1 MSRQTA
7 PRSTSLLRSS
17 PCPSPLGVAINRAL
31 LGAVLALPVASLVQ
45 VQPAWAQSVV
55 AQHDFAIAEGSLESA
70 LNSFAATT
78 GVSVSYSPETV
89 RGLQSPGV
97 QGQLSAD
104 EALQRLLSG
113 SGLQVTRQ
121 ASGNYSLLP
130 APEAGSTLQL
140 DAITITG
147 AGLGETTEDTGSYT
161 TGSTSTATGLPL
173 SIRETPQS
181 VSVITSQRMKDQN
194 LTQLTDV
201 VRQTPGLTLSQSG
214 GNGGDSSGIYS
225 RGFRVEN
232 YQIDGLQLLDSN
244 YGSPAQSND
253 MVLYDRVEVIRGATG
268 LTNGVGTPG
277 ATLNM
282 IRKRPTAGF
291 KSSVTVTG
299 GSWDYRRT
307 EADVSGSL
315 TESGNV
321 RGRLVGAYQ
330 ENNSYVDRL
339 SERKEVFYGVVEADL
354 TADTLL
360 TFGMDSQSDDYDGH
374 ARSGL
379 PLFNNDGTRSDH
391 DESDSAAAK
400 WAYSKRSAVSAF
412 AILEHNLTERWKAK
426 LSLNNRRSEYDE
438 LSGYAG
444 GNNGEAGAD
453 PASIVFYANR
463 WKAKPV
469 QNSFDLNLAGNF
481 DLFGLEHDVIFGYSQ
496 QRTDYNTPT
505 YSWWTDPTTDGFPV
519 IDNIYTWD
527 GKTPVKPDLQ
537 AYGRMDFSE
546 EQKAAYASTRLRA
559 SDDLSFILGARVIDW
574 NNKIKNEYYGGG
586 GDSSDRSETGVV
598 TPFAGLVYDL
608 NDIWSVYGSYTSIF
622 KPQSNRTVTGAYI
635 DPLEG
640 EGYEVGSKAA
650 FFDGGL
656 NLGLALYQIE
666 QDNLAVAI
674 TPEVLIPGTTE
685 AAYRAES
692 GTKTRGFEV
701 EVTGEVAIDWQLSA
715 SFSRNIVQD
724 ADGNKLNT
732 NIAQNTVKLFT
743 TYVLRSIGNGLTI
756 GGGVNWQSE
765 IYSDGVG
772 PARNQRF
779 TQDDY
784 AVVDVMARY
793 PITEQLSAT
802 LNLNNL
808 LDEEYYTS
816 SSSSYFG
823 EPRNASLG
831 LRMEF

>member
-1 MSRQTA
+1 MSRHTA
-7 PRSTSLLRSS
+7 SLLRSS
-17 PCPSPLGVAINRAL
+17 PLLSPLSLAINRAV
-31 LGAVLALPVASLVQ
+31 LGAVLALPVMGVLQ
-45 VQPAWAQSVV
+45 VQPAWAESV
-55 AQHDFAIAEGSLESA
+55 AAEQDFAIAAGSLESA

-78 GVSVSYSPETV
+78 GVSVSFSPETV

-97 QGQLSAD
+97 QGRFAPDQ
-104 EALQRLLSG
+104 ALDRLLAG
-113 SGLQVTRQ
+113 SGLQVSRQ

-130 APEAGSTLQL
+130 PSEAGSPLQL
-140 DAITITG
+140 DTTSITG
-147 AGLGETTEDTGSYT
+147 VGLGETTEGTGSYT
-161 TGSTSTATGLPL
+161 TASTSTATGLPL

-181 VSVITSQRMKDQN
+181 ISVITSQRMQDQG

-214 GNGGDSSGIYS
+214 GNGGDNSGIYS
-225 RGFRVEN
+225 RGFKVEN

-282 IRKRPTAGF
+282 IRKRPTQEF
-291 KSSVTVTG
+291 KSSVSVTG
-299 GSWDYRRT
+299 GSWNYGRT
-307 EADVSGSL
+307 EADVSGPL

-321 RGRLVGAYQ
+321 RGRFVAAYQ
-330 ENNSYVDRL
+330 ENDSYVDRL
-339 SERKEVFYGVVEADL
+339 SERKEVFYGVIEADL
-354 TADTLL
+354 TPDTLL

-374 ARSGL
+374 ARNGL
-379 PLFNNDGTRSDH
+379 PLFNNDGTRADR
-391 DESDSAAAK
+391 DDSDSAAAK
-400 WAYSKRSAVSAF
+400 WAYSDRSAVSAF
-412 AILEHNLTERWKAK
+412 AILEHNLTERWKTK
-426 LSLNNRRSEYDE
+426 LTLNQRRSEYDE
-438 LSGYAG
+438 LSAYAG
-444 GNNGEAGAD
+444 GNNYAPGAD

-481 DLFGLEHDVIFGYSQ
+481 DLFGLEHDAIFGYSQ
-496 QRTDYNTPT
+496 QKTDYNTPT
-505 YSWWTDPTTDGFPV
+505 YSWWRDPVTGDFPV
-519 IDNIYTWD
+519 IDNIYAWD
-527 GKTPVKPDLQ
+527 GKTPAKLDLQ
-537 AYGRMDFSE
+537 PGGRMDFSE
-546 EQKAAYASTRLRA
+546 EQSAAYASTRLRA

-574 NNKIKNEYYGGG
+574 ENTIKNEYYDGTPNDG
-586 GDSSDRSETGVV
+586 SQRSETGVV
-598 TPFAGLVYDL
+598 TPFAGVVYDL

-622 KPQSNRTVTGAYI
+622 KPQSYKTLTGAYI

-640 EGYEVGSKAA
+640 VGYEVGSKAA
-650 FFDGGL
+650 FFDDRL
-656 NLGLALYQIE
+656 NFGLALYQIE
-666 QDNLAVAI
+666 QDNLAVALGDDQLA
-674 TPEVLIPGTTE
+674 PDGSQ
-685 AAYRAES
+685 AYRAES

-701 EVTGEVAIDWQLSA
+701 EVTGEVAPDWQLSA

-724 ADGNKLNT
+724 SEGQKLNT
-732 NIAQNTVKLFT
+732 NIPQNTAKLFT
-743 TYVLRSIGNGLTI
+743 SYTLRSLGNGLTF

-772 PARNQRF
+772 PLGVRF

-784 AVVDVMARY
+784 AVVDTFARY
-793 PITEQLSAT
+793 PLTKQLTAT
-802 LNLNNL
+802 FNLNNL

-823 EPRNASLG
+823 APRNATLG
-831 LRMEF
+831 LRMDF

>member
-17 PCPSPLGVAINRAL
+17 PRLSPLGVAINRAL
-31 LGAVLALPVASLVQ
+31 LGAVLALPVAGLVQ
-45 VQPAWAQSVV
+45 VQPVWAENVA
-55 AQHDFAIAEGSLESA
+55 AQHDFAIAAGSLESA

-113 SGLQVTRQ
+113 SGLQVSRQ

-130 APEAGSTLQL
+130 APEAGSALQL
-140 DAITITG
+140 DATSITG

-214 GNGGDSSGIYS
+214 GNGGDNSAIYS
-225 RGFRVEN
+225 RGFAVEN

-282 IRKRPTAGF
+282 IRKRPTSEF
-291 KSSVTVTG
+291 KSSVSVTG

-307 EADVSGSL
+307 EADVSGPL

-330 ENNSYVDRL
+330 ENDSYVDRL
-339 SERKEVFYGVVEADL
+339 SERKQVLYGVIEADL
-354 TADTLL
+354 TPDTLL

-379 PLFNNDGTRSDH
+379 PLFNSDGTRAKWD
-391 DESDSAAAK
+391 DSDSAAAT
-400 WAYSKRSAVSAF
+400 WAYSKRSAVSGF

-426 LSLNNRRSEYDE
+426 LTLNQRRSEYDE
-438 LSGYAG
+438 FSGYAG
-444 GNNGEAGAD
+444 GGNPN
-453 PASIVFYANR
+453 PATGGGVVFYANR
-463 WKAKPV
+463 WMAKPV
-469 QNSFDLNLAGNF
+469 QNSFDLNVAGSF
-481 DLFGLEHDVIFGYSQ
+481 DMFGLEHDAIVGYSQ
-496 QRTDYNTPT
+496 QKTDYSTPAYT
-505 YSWWTDPTTDGFPV
+505 WWRPFPV
-519 IDNIYTWD
+519 IGNIYTWN
-527 GKTPVKPDLQ
+527 GKIPAKPDLQ
-537 AYGRMDFSE
+537 AYGHIDFSE
-546 EQKAAYASTRLRA
+546 EQDAAYASTRLRA
-559 SDDLSFILGARVIDW
+559 TEDLSFILGARVIDW
-574 NNKIKNEYYGGG
+574 ENTIKNEYYDGTPS
-586 GDSSDRSETGVV
+586 DRSDRSETGVV
-598 TPFAGLVYDL
+598 TPFAGVVYDL

-622 KPQSNRTVTGAYI
+622 KPQSYKTLTGAYI

-640 EGYEVGSKAA
+640 VGYEVGSKAA
-650 FFDGGL
+650 FFDERL
-656 NLGLALYQIE
+656 NLGIALYQIE
-666 QDNLAVAI
+666 QDNLAVALADDQLA
-674 TPEVLIPGTTE
+674 PDGSQ
-685 AAYRAES
+685 AYRAES

-701 EVTGEVAIDWQLSA
+701 ELSGELATDWQASA

-732 NIAQNTVKLFT
+732 NIAQNTAKLFT
-743 TYVLRSIGNGLTI
+743 TYVLRSIGNGLTV

-816 SSSSYFG
+816 TSSSYYG
-823 EPRNASLG
+823 APRNASLG
-831 LRMEF
+831 LRMDF

>member
-17 PCPSPLGVAINRAL
+17 PRLSPLGVAINRAL
-31 LGAVLALPVASLVQ
+31 LGAVLALPVVGLVQ
-45 VQPAWAQSVV
+45 VQPVWAENVA
-55 AQHDFAIAEGSLESA
+55 AQHDFAIAAGSLESA

-113 SGLQVTRQ
+113 SGLQVSRQ

-130 APEAGSTLQL
+130 APEAGSALQL
-140 DAITITG
+140 DAASITG

-214 GNGGDSSGIYS
+214 GNGGDNSGIYS
-225 RGFRVEN
+225 RGFKVEN

-244 YGSPAQSND
+244 YESPAQSND

-282 IRKRPTAGF
+282 IRKRPTSEF
-291 KSSVTVTG
+291 KSSVSVTG

-307 EADVSGSL
+307 EADVSGPL

-330 ENNSYVDRL
+330 ENDSYVDRL
-339 SERKEVFYGVVEADL
+339 SERKQVLYGVIEADL
-354 TADTLL
+354 TPDTLL

-374 ARSGL
+374 ARNGL
-379 PLFNNDGTRSDH
+379 PLFNNDGTKADH
-391 DESDSAAAK
+391 DDSDSAAAK
-400 WAYSKRSAVSAF
+400 WAYSNRSAVSAF

-444 GNNGEAGAD
+444 GNNYAAGAD

-481 DLFGLEHDVIFGYSQ
+481 DLFGLEHDATFGYTQ

-505 YSWWTDPTTDGFPV
+505 YSWWRDPVSGAFPV

-527 GKTPVKPDLQ
+527 GRTPVKPDLQ

-559 SDDLSFILGARVIDW
+559 SDDLSFILGARVINW
-574 NNKIKNEYYGGG
+574 NNKIKYEYFDGTPSDG
-586 GDSSDRSETGVV
+586 SDRSETGVV
-598 TPFAGLVYDL
+598 TPFAGVVYDID
-608 NDIWSVYGSYTSIF
+608 DIWSVYGSYTSIF
-622 KPQSNRTVTGAYI
+622 KPQSYKTLDGAYI

-640 EGYEVGSKAA
+640 VGYEIGSKAA

-656 NLGLALYQIE
+656 NLGIALYQIE
-666 QDNLAVAI
+666 QDNLAVSLGAGQLA
-674 TPEVLIPGTTE
+674 PDGSQ
-685 AAYRAES
+685 AYRAES
-692 GTKTRGFEV
+692 GTETRGFEV
-701 EVTGEVAIDWQLSA
+701 ELSGELATDWQASA
-715 SFSRNIVQD
+715 SFSRNLVQD

-732 NIAQNTVKLFT
+732 NIPQNTVKLFT
-743 TYVLRSIGNGLTI
+743 TYVLRSIGNGLTV

-765 IYSDGVG
+765 IYSDDVG
-772 PARNQRF
+772 PLGVRF

-816 SSSSYFG
+816 SSSSYYG
-823 EPRNASLG
+823 APRNASLG
-831 LRMEF
+831 LRMDF